1 VKWEFHPQAREELD
15 QSADWYELQKPGL
28 GLRFL
33 GKVEEVIGRI
43 LKTPEKWHKIDADVR
58 R

>member
-15 QSADWYELQKPGL
+15 QSADWYELQRSGL

-33 GKVEEVIGRI
+33 DEVEEVIGKI
-43 LKTPEKWHKIDADVR
+43 LKTPE
-58 R
+58 